1 MFFSSSEA
9 EEKLFEK
16 MQHSKFVRKQRKEA
30 VLFIWNWCHPIFSR
44 PSHGL
49 SHRH

>member
-16 MQHSKFVRKQRKEA
+16 MQHSKFARKQRREA
-30 VLFIWNWCHPIFSR
+30 VVFIWTW
-44 PSHGL
+44 
-49 SHRH
+49 